1 MSLSSISIKRPVL
14 ATVMSIT
21 IVVFGILGY
30 SYLGVRE
37 YPSVDP
43 PIITVATSYSG
54 ANADVIESQITEPLE
69 KSINGIDGIRSIS
82 STSALGTSTITVE
95 FNLGADL
102 ETAANDV
109 RDKVGQAVKQLPV
122 DIDAPPVV
130 TKADANANAIIAMTL
145 QSDTRS
151 QIQVD
156 DYAENVLVQGLQTIP
171 GVSSIQ
177 IWGQKKYAMRLW
189 LDPKKL
195 SSYGL
200 TCLDVQNALTSQNV
214 ELPAGKIE
222 GNTTELTVRTLG
234 RLYSEED
241 FNNLII
247 KTAGDNT
254 VRFKDV
260 GYALLGSENEET
272 ILKESGVPMIGLG
285 IVPQP
290 GANYIDIAS
299 EFYKRLDKIKQ
310 DLPKDLKVNIALDDT
325 RFIKQSVSEVKET
338 LLIAFALVVI
348 IIFLFFR
355 DALIAFR
362 PLIDIP
368 VSLIGA
374 FFIMYIAG
382 FSINVLTLL
391 AIVLATGLVVDDGIV
406 VTENIYKKVEQG
418 MGIRQAAFKG
428 SNEIFF
434 AVISTSI
441 TLAAVFLPIVFLQ
454 GFTGRLFRE
463 FGIVVA
469 GAVLISAFVSLSLTP
484 MLNVK
489 LIRKNQN
496 RTRFYEKTEPFFVA
510 MISGYNRALDKFL
523 KRRWMSLAFIVAS
536 ALIIFFIGRL
546 LPSELAPL
554 DDRSLLRIS
563 ATAPEG
569 SSYEFMNNYMDS
581 LTHFIK
587 DSVPESN
594 IVLTVTAPGFSGSGA
609 VNTGIMRL
617 TLKPP
622 AERKRSQQQ
631 IADYISAHLK
641 NIPNAKAFVVQEQTI
656 SVGSGAKT
664 SLPVQFVLQAE
675 NFDKLQKYLPK
686 FMDEVNKDPTFL
698 GTDVNLKF
706 NKPELIVNINR
717 AKAKELGVSV
727 MDIAQTLQLAFSG
740 ERFGYFTI
748 AGKQYQVMGQ
758 FDRENRDQPIDLK
771 SIYVRNLN
779 GNLIQLDNVVK
790 VQEQSSPPQLY
801 HFNRYESATVSAGLA
816 PGKTI
821 GDGIDAMNRIAKK
834 TLDNSFT
841 TALYGASRDYAES
854 SGNIVFAFLL
864 ALGLIYLVLAA
875 QFESFIDPLIIMLTV
890 PLALAGALLTLW
902 YFGQTLNIFSEIG
915 IIVLIGLV
923 TKNGILIVEFANQR
937 REHGLE
943 KRAAVLDAATSRL
956 RPILMTSL
964 ATVLGALPIALAL
977 GAGSKSRAP
986 MGIAIIGGLL
996 FALLLTLFVIPAIYT
1011 YLSPRNFTIID
1022 NAEDEKL
1029 INEPDIAVGEEKI
1042 LPN

>member
-1 MSLSSISIKRPVL
+1 MSLSSVSIKRPVL

-43 PIITVATSYSG
+43 PVITVSTAYSG

-69 KSINGIDGIRSIS
+69 KSINGIDGIRTLS
-82 STSALGTSTITVE
+82 STSALGVSTITVE

-109 RDKVGQAVKQLPV
+109 RDKVAQAIKQLPV
-122 DIDAPPVV
+122 DIDAPPGVS
-130 TKADANANAIIAMTL
+130 A
-145 QSDTRS
+145 
-151 QIQVD
+151 IQV
-156 DYAENVLVQGLQTIP
+156 
-171 GVSSIQ
+171 
-177 IWGQKKYAMRLW
+177 WGQKKYAMRLW

-200 TCLDVQNALTSQNV
+200 TSLDVETALTNQNV

-234 RLYSEED
+234 RLYTEDD

-247 KTAGDNT
+247 KSEGDNT
-254 VRFKDV
+254 VKLKDV
-260 GYALLGSENEET
+260 GYALLGSEIEET
-272 ILKESGVPMIGLG
+272 MLKESGVPMIGLG
-285 IVPQP
+285 LVPQP
-290 GANYIDIAS
+290 GANYIDIAN

-310 DLPKDLKVNIALDDT
+310 DLPQDLKVNIALDDT
-325 RFIKQSVSEVKET
+325 RFVKKSVSEVKET

-374 FFIMYIAG
+374 FFIMYICG

-418 MGIRQAAFKG
+418 MSVREAAFKG

-434 AVISTSI
+434 AVVSTSL

-489 LIRKNQN
+489 LIRKNQK
-496 RTRFYEKTEPFFVA
+496 RTKFYEKTEPFFEA

-523 KRRWMSLAFIVAS
+523 NRRWLSMVFILVA
-536 ALIIFFIGRL
+536 ALVIFFIGKL

-554 DDRSLLRIS
+554 DDRNLLRIS

-581 LTHFIK
+581 LTHFVK
-587 DSVPESN
+587 DSVPEAS

-609 VNTGIMRL
+609 VNTGIARIM
-617 TLKPP
+617 LKP
-622 AERKRSQQQ
+622 ADERKRTQQQ
-631 IADYISAHLK
+631 IADFISSHLK
-641 NIPNAKAFVVQEQTI
+641 NIPGARAFVVQEQTI
-656 SVGSGAKT
+656 SVGTSAKT

-675 NFDKLQKYLPK
+675 SFDKLQKYLPK
-686 FMDEVNKDPTFL
+686 FMEEVNKDPTFL

-706 NKPELIVNINR
+706 NKPELIVNIDR
-717 AKAKELGVSV
+717 PKAKELGVSV
-727 MDIAQTLQLAFSG
+727 LDIAHTLQLAFSG
-740 ERFGYFTI
+740 SRFGYFTI
-748 AGKQYQVMGQ
+748 AGKQYQVIGQ
-758 FDRENRDQPIDLK
+758 FDRANRDEPIDLK
-771 SIYVRNLN
+771 SIYVRNQA
-779 GNLIQLDNVVK
+779 GSLIQLDNVVK
-790 VQEQSSPPQLY
+790 VKEQSSPPQLY

-816 PGKTI
+816 PGKTV
-821 GDGIDAMNRIAKK
+821 GDGINAMKGIAKK
-834 TLDNSFT
+834 TLDNTFT
-841 TALYGASRDYAES
+841 TDLYGASRDYAES

-923 TKNGILIVEFANQR
+923 TKNGILIVEFANQQ
-937 REHGLE
+937 REHGFE
-943 KRAAVLDAATSRL
+943 KRAAVLEAATSRL

-1011 YLSPRNFTIID
+1011 YLSPKKFTIID
-1022 NAEDEKL
+1022 DNEDEKL
-1029 INEPDIAVGEEKI
+1029 LAKPDHVNDAVEHIAK
-1042 LPN
+1042 LN